1 MSEITGQIPEKRE
14 TGAGDCLGD
23 RFLKKKNLYAKLN
36 LIFGLF
42 FFFPVLG
49 FIFFSIKYNML
60 KDQYVPLFFL
70 GILIFSF
77 AGFSILKNLFDK
89 ISRISEQMSSNY
101 LDELS
106 DNQLPSGADELH
118 RIVQS
123 FGAIERRFHS
133 TFNELEK
140 KSSEISILKDLSEL
154 CYVTFDPE
162 EILHIT
168 LERALMLTNSDL
180 GSILTLKKT
189 EPKSFIV
196 KATVGLGKFVK
207 AGDRIDFE
215 TSIAKYAVINKSP
228 LIVDDIETDNRFG
241 RANLAHYG
249 TKSFVCMPI
258 KTSKDIFGVLTISSR
273 NIDRIYSQEDVEVLT
288 PLLSNAA
295 FTYEN
300 LQLLKENE
308 RNIKHLRSIEKIFKI
323 LISSF
328 RDTELLHAV
337 LNELQ
342 SVVPF
347 ELAFV
352 LMEDEAKLGHL
363 KIFDLLINGPS
374 NLAKGASYPYKGS
387 IIEKVFKQET
397 SLIVDNTFSSSNAVD
412 RELFADHGC
421 TAGMLAPLKRDGN
434 VTGIL
439 ALTAKEVGVFVN
451 VQKLISWVA
460 NGLSLAIERNRLSE
474 AVVKRNREL
483 DTIRQVGSA
492 LASSTFD
499 ISKVL
504 KYTMDMI
511 REAMNVEAGSL
522 LFLEDDELEIAVA
535 FNIKI
540 KSMKKFRLKIGQ
552 GIAGY
557 VAARGKSIMVNDIEK
572 SPHFYPLVDESS
584 GFQTRSALCVPMVS
598 QGKVIGVI
606 EVLNKISGE
615 FDTNDKDLLQS
626 IATSVCIALENAR
639 LYKETVSMAEQE
651 RDIRQMFQKFV
662 PKQVL
667 DKIIYN
673 TENDKPQ
680 IEEIKTLTLL
690 NIDIRGFS
698 ELSRH
703 IGSQKTVSLLNS
715 FFSVMGGIV
724 FKHYGIVD
732 KYLGDGFLAL
742 FGAPVSSTED
752 ADNAITAGFEMK
764 NSLTAVNRYLEK
776 KFGSTVQMGISIHTG
791 EVVVGNIG
799 FEKKMD
805 YTVIGDPVN
814 TVFRLQHLTRS
825 FPNGILISEN
835 TLRAARSRPDVGEI
849 KISSDLAQEL
859 GSMKVYELLNANPEE
874 TYALSIN

>member
-1 MSEITGQIPEKRE
+1 
-14 TGAGDCLGD
+14 
-23 RFLKKKNLYAKLN
+23 LKKKNLYTKLN

-49 FIFFSIKYNML
+49 FIFFSIKYDML
-60 KDQYVPLFFL
+60 KDKYVPLFFL
-70 GILIFSF
+70 GILVFSF
-77 AGFSILKNLFDK
+77 VGFTILKNLFDK
-89 ISRISEQMSSNY
+89 IARISEQMSADY
-101 LDELS
+101 LDELP
-106 DNQLPSGADELH
+106 DDQLSAGTDELQN
-118 RIVQS
+118 IVHS
-123 FGAIERRFHS
+123 FTAIESRFS
-133 TFNELEK
+133 TTFNELEK
-140 KSSEISILKDLSEL
+140 KASEISILKDLSEL
-154 CYVTFDPE
+154 CYVTFDSE

-180 GSILTLKKT
+180 GSILMLKKT
-189 EPKSFIV
+189 DPKSFVV

-207 AGDRIDFE
+207 AGDHIDFE

-228 LIVDDIETDNRFG
+228 LVVEDIETDNRFG

-273 NIDRIYSQEDVEVLT
+273 NFDRIYSKDDVEVLT

-300 LQLLKENE
+300 LRLIKENE
-308 RNIKHLRSIEKIFKI
+308 RNRIHLRSIEKIFKI

-347 ELAFV
+347 EIAFV
-352 LMEDEAKLGHL
+352 LTEDEAKIGHL
-363 KIFDLLINGPS
+363 KIFDLLISGTS
-374 NLAKGASYPYKGS
+374 NLNKGASFPYKGS

-397 SLIVDNTFSSSNAVD
+397 SLIVDNTCSSANAVD
-412 RELFADHGC
+412 RGLFAEHGC
-421 TAGMLAPLKRDGN
+421 TCCLLAPLKTDGI
-434 VTGIL
+434 VTGVL
-439 ALTAKEVGVFVN
+439 ALTAKEVGIFYN
-451 VQKLISWVA
+451 VQKLITWIA
-460 NGLSLAIERNRLSE
+460 NGLSLAIERNRLSA

-511 REAMNVEAGSL
+511 REVMNVEAGSL
-522 LFLEDDELEIAVA
+522 LFLEEDELEIAVA

-572 SPHFYPLVDESS
+572 SPHFFPMVDQSS
-584 GFQTRSALCVPMVS
+584 GFTTQSALCVPMVS

-606 EVLNKISGE
+606 EVLNKINGE
-615 FDTNDKDLLQS
+615 FDTDDKDLLQS

-651 RDIRQMFQKFV
+651 RDIRHMFQKFV
-662 PKQVL
+662 PKEVL
-667 DKIIYN
+667 DKILYDS
-673 TENDKPQ
+673 ENDKPVV
-680 IEEIKTLTLL
+680 EELKTLTLL

-698 ELSRH
+698 DISRQ
-703 IGSQKTVSLLNS
+703 IGSQKTVTLLNS
-715 FFSVMGGIV
+715 FFSAMGGIV

-742 FGAPVSSTED
+742 FGAPVSSTKD

-764 NSLTAVNRYLEK
+764 KSLSAVNRYLEK
-776 KFGSTVQMGISIHTG
+776 KFGATVQMGISIHTG

-814 TVFRLQHLTRS
+814 TVFRLQNLTKS

-835 TLRAARSRPDVGEI
+835 TLRATRSCPDVGEI
-849 KISSDLAQEL
+849 KISADLDKEL
-859 GSMKVYELLNANPEE
+859 GGMKVFELLERKTGKPYIVAAN
-874 TYALSIN
+874 

>member
-1 MSEITGQIPEKRE
+1 LSEITGQIPEKRE

-460 NGLSLAIERNRLSE
+460 NGLSLAVERNRLSE

>member
-1 MSEITGQIPEKRE
+1 M
-14 TGAGDCLGD
+14 
-23 RFLKKKNLYAKLN
+23 KKKNLYSKLN

-49 FIFFSIKYNML
+49 FIFFSIKYDML
-60 KDQYVPLFFL
+60 KDKYLPLFFL

-101 LDELS
+101 LDELL
-106 DNQLPSGADELH
+106 DDQQPSGTDELH
-118 RIVQS
+118 GIVQS
-123 FGAIERRFHS
+123 FGAIERRFHR

-189 EPKSFIV
+189 DPKSFMV

-215 TSIAKYAVINKSP
+215 SSIAKYAVINKSP
-228 LIVDDIETDNRFG
+228 LIVEDIETDNRFG

-308 RNIKHLRSIEKIFKI
+308 RSRKHMRSIEKIFKI

-352 LMEDEAKLGHL
+352 LMEDETKLGHL

-374 NLAKGASYPYKGS
+374 NLTKGASYPYKGS

-397 SLIVDNTFSSSNAVD
+397 SLIVDNTFSSTNTVD

-421 TAGMLAPLKRDGN
+421 TAGMLAPLKRDGA

-451 VQKLISWVA
+451 IQKLISWVA

-522 LFLEDDELEIAVA
+522 LFLENDELEIAVA

-540 KSMKKFRLKIGQ
+540 KSIKKFRLKIGQ

-557 VAARGKSIMVNDIEK
+557 VAARGKSILVNAIEK
-572 SPHFYPLVDESS
+572 SPHFYPMVDESS

-598 QGKVIGVI
+598 QGRVIGVI
-606 EVLNKISGE
+606 EVLNKINGE

-680 IEEIKTLTLL
+680 IEELKTLTLL

-724 FKHYGIVD
+724 FKRYGIVD

-742 FGAPVSSTED
+742 FGAPVSSTQD
-752 ADNAITAGFEMK
+752 ADNAITAAFEMK

-776 KFGSTVQMGISIHTG
+776 KFGTTVQMGISIHTG

-814 TVFRLQHLTRS
+814 TVFRLQHLTKS

-849 KISSDLAQEL
+849 RISSDLSQEL
-859 GSMKVYELLNANPEE
+859 GSMKVYELLDANPEK

>member
-1 MSEITGQIPEKRE
+1 M
-14 TGAGDCLGD
+14 
-23 RFLKKKNLYAKLN
+23 KKSLYTKLN

-49 FIFFSIKYNML
+49 FIFFSIKYDML
-60 KDQYVPLFFL
+60 KDKFVPLFFL
-70 GILIFSF
+70 GVLVFSF
-77 AGFSILKNLFDK
+77 AGFTILKNLFDK

-106 DNQLPSGADELH
+106 DDQLISGPDELH
-118 RIVQS
+118 SIVHS
-123 FGAIERRFHS
+123 FAAIERRFS
-133 TFNELEK
+133 NAFNELEK
-140 KSSEISILKDLSEL
+140 KASEISILKDLSEL
-154 CYVTFDPE
+154 CYVTFDTE

-168 LERALMLTNSDL
+168 LERALMMTNSDL
-180 GSILTLKKT
+180 GSILTLKKS
-189 EPKSFIV
+189 EPKSFVV

-228 LIVDDIETDNRFG
+228 LVVEDIETDNRFG

-273 NIDRIYSQEDVEVLT
+273 HDRVYTQEDVEVLT

-300 LQLLKENE
+300 LRLLKENE
-308 RNIKHLRSIEKIFKI
+308 RYVMHLRSMEKIFKI

-337 LNELQ
+337 LNEMQ

-352 LMEDEAKLGHL
+352 LTEDEVKPGHL
-363 KIFDLLINGPS
+363 KIFDLLISGPS
-374 NLAKGASYPYKGS
+374 NLTKGASYPYKGS

-397 SLIVDNTFSSSNAVD
+397 TLIVDNTVEFDDNRVD
-412 RELFADHGC
+412 RELFSDHGNTSC
-421 TAGMLAPLKRDGN
+421 LLAPLKSDGL
-434 VTGIL
+434 VTGVL
-439 ALTAKEVGVFVN
+439 ALAAKDVGIFYK
-451 VQKLISWVA
+451 VQKLITWIA
-460 NGLSLAIERNRLSE
+460 NGLSLAIERNRLSA
-474 AVVKRNREL
+474 AVVKRNQEL
-483 DTIRQVGSA
+483 DTIRQIGSA

-511 REAMNVEAGSL
+511 REGMNVEAGSL

-557 VAARGKSIMVNDIEK
+557 VAARGESIIVNDTEQ
-572 SPHFYPLVDESS
+572 SPHFFPMVDDSS
-584 GFQTRSALCVPMVS
+584 GFQTRSALCVPMIS

-615 FDTNDKDLLQS
+615 FSEDDKDLLQS

-639 LYKETVSMAEQE
+639 LYKETVSMAEHE
-651 RDIRQMFQKFV
+651 RDIRHMFQKFV
-662 PKQVL
+662 PKEVL
-667 DKIIYN
+667 DKIIIDS
-673 TENDKPQ
+673 ENDRPD
-680 IEEIKTLTLL
+680 IEELKTLTLL

-698 ELSRH
+698 DLSRQ
-703 IGSQKTVSLLNS
+703 IGSQKTVTLLNS

-742 FGAPVSSTED
+742 FGAPVSSTKD

-764 NSLTAVNRYLEK
+764 QSLTAVNRYLEK
-776 KFGSTVQMGISIHTG
+776 KFGATVQMGISIHTG

-805 YTVIGDPVN
+805 YTVIGDSVN
-814 TVFRLQHLTRS
+814 TVFRLQNLTKS
-825 FPNGILISEN
+825 FPNGILISES
-835 TLRAARSRPDVGEI
+835 TLRAARSRPDVAEI
-849 KISSDLAQEL
+849 KVSPDLSQEL
-859 GSMKVYELLNANPEE
+859 GGMKVFELLSRKSGKPYSVAVN
-874 TYALSIN
+874 

>member
-1 MSEITGQIPEKRE
+1 M
-14 TGAGDCLGD
+14 
-23 RFLKKKNLYAKLN
+23 KKKNLYTKLN

-49 FIFFSIKYNML
+49 FIFFSIKYDML
-60 KDQYVPLFFL
+60 KDKYVPLFFL
-70 GILIFSF
+70 GILVFSF
-77 AGFSILKNLFDK
+77 VGFAILKNLFDK
-89 ISRISEQMSSNY
+89 ISRISEEMSSDY
-101 LDELS
+101 LNELS
-106 DNQLPSGADELH
+106 DDQLSAGTDELQN
-118 RIVQS
+118 IVQS
-123 FGAIERRFHS
+123 FTAIERRFS
-133 TFNELEK
+133 TTFNELEK
-140 KSSEISILKDLSEL
+140 KASEITILKELSEL

-168 LERALMLTNSDL
+168 LERALMLTDSDL

-207 AGDRIDFE
+207 AGDHIDFE
-215 TSIAKYAVINKSP
+215 SSIAKYAVINKSP
-228 LIVDDIETDNRFG
+228 LVVEDIETDNRFG

-273 NIDRIYSQEDVEVLT
+273 NFDRIYSQEDVEVLT

-300 LQLLKENE
+300 LRLIKENE
-308 RNIKHLRSIEKIFKI
+308 RNRIHLRSIEKIFKI

-352 LMEDEAKLGHL
+352 MVEDEMKTGHL
-363 KIFDLLINGPS
+363 KIFDLLISGPS
-374 NLAKGASYPYKGS
+374 NLNKGASYPYKGS

-397 SLIVDNTFSSSNAVD
+397 SLIVDNTCSSTNAVD
-412 RELFADHGC
+412 RELFADHRC
-421 TAGMLAPLKRDGN
+421 TSCLLAPLKTDGL
-434 VTGIL
+434 VTGVL
-439 ALTAKEVGVFVN
+439 ALTAKDVTVFSN
-451 VQKLISWVA
+451 LQKLITWIA
-460 NGLSLAIERNRLSE
+460 NGLSLAIERNRLSA
-474 AVVKRNREL
+474 AVIKRNREL

-511 REAMNVEAGSL
+511 REVMNVEAGSL
-522 LFLEDDELEIAVA
+522 LFLEEDELEIAVA

-572 SPHFYPLVDESS
+572 SPHFFPMVDQSS
-584 GFQTRSALCVPMVS
+584 GFTTQSALCVPMVS

-606 EVLNKISGE
+606 EVLNKINGE

-651 RDIRQMFQKFV
+651 RDIRHMFQKFV
-662 PKQVL
+662 PKEVL
-667 DKIIYN
+667 DKIIYDS
-673 TENDKPQ
+673 ENEKPVV
-680 IEEIKTLTLL
+680 EELKTLTLL

-698 ELSRH
+698 ALSRQ
-703 IGSQKTVSLLNS
+703 IGSQKTVTLLNS

-724 FKHYGIVD
+724 FKHHGIVD

-752 ADNAITAGFEMK
+752 AENAIAAGFEMK
-764 NSLTAVNRYLEK
+764 KSLEAVNRFMERR
-776 KFGSTVQMGISIHTG
+776 FGATVQMGISIHTG

-814 TVFRLQHLTRS
+814 TVFRLQNLTKS

-835 TLRAARSRPDVGEI
+835 TLRATRSRPDVGEI
-849 KISSDLAQEL
+849 KISADLDKEL
-859 GSMKVYELLNANPEE
+859 GGMKVFELLEQDKGKPYIVAAN
-874 TYALSIN
+874 

>member
-1 MSEITGQIPEKRE
+1 M
-14 TGAGDCLGD
+14 
-23 RFLKKKNLYAKLN
+23 KKKNLYSKLN

-49 FIFFSIKYNML
+49 FIFFSIKYDML
-60 KDQYVPLFFL
+60 KDKYLPLFFL

-101 LDELS
+101 LDELL
-106 DNQLPSGADELH
+106 DDQQPSGTDELH
-118 RIVQS
+118 GIVQS
-123 FGAIERRFHS
+123 FGAIERRFHR

-189 EPKSFIV
+189 DPKSFIV

-215 TSIAKYAVINKSP
+215 SSIAKYAVINKSP
-228 LIVDDIETDNRFG
+228 LIVEDIETDNRFG

-308 RNIKHLRSIEKIFKI
+308 RSRKHMRSIEKIFKI

-352 LMEDEAKLGHL
+352 LMEDETKLGHL

-374 NLAKGASYPYKGS
+374 NLTKGASYPYKGS

-397 SLIVDNTFSSSNAVD
+397 SLIVDNTFSSTNTVD

-421 TAGMLAPLKRDGN
+421 TAGMLAPLKRDGA

-451 VQKLISWVA
+451 IQKLISWVA

-522 LFLEDDELEIAVA
+522 LFLENDELEIAVA

-540 KSMKKFRLKIGQ
+540 KSIKKFRLKIGQ

-557 VAARGKSIMVNDIEK
+557 VAARGKSILVNAIEK
-572 SPHFYPLVDESS
+572 SPHFYPMVDESS

-598 QGKVIGVI
+598 QGRVIGVI
-606 EVLNKISGE
+606 EVLNKINGE

-680 IEEIKTLTLL
+680 IEELKTLTLL

-742 FGAPVSSTED
+742 FGAPVSSTQD
-752 ADNAITAGFEMK
+752 ADNAITAAFEMK
-764 NSLTAVNRYLEK
+764 NSLAAVNRYLEK
-776 KFGSTVQMGISIHTG
+776 KFGTTVQMGISIHTG

-814 TVFRLQHLTRS
+814 TVFRLQHLTKS

-849 KISSDLAQEL
+849 RISSDLSQEL
-859 GSMKVYELLNANPEE
+859 GSMKVYELLDANPEK

>member
-1 MSEITGQIPEKRE
+1 M
-14 TGAGDCLGD
+14 
-23 RFLKKKNLYAKLN
+23 KKKNLYSKLN

-49 FIFFSIKYNML
+49 FIFFSIKYDML
-60 KDQYVPLFFL
+60 KDKYLPLFFL

-101 LDELS
+101 LDELL
-106 DNQLPSGADELH
+106 DDQQPSGTDELH
-118 RIVQS
+118 GIVQS
-123 FGAIERRFHS
+123 FGAIERRFHR

-189 EPKSFIV
+189 DPKSFIV

-215 TSIAKYAVINKSP
+215 SSIAKYAVINKSP
-228 LIVDDIETDNRFG
+228 LIVEDIETDNRFG

-308 RNIKHLRSIEKIFKI
+308 RSRKHMRSIEKIFKI

-352 LMEDEAKLGHL
+352 LMEDETKLGHL

-374 NLAKGASYPYKGS
+374 NLTKGASYPYKGS

-397 SLIVDNTFSSSNAVD
+397 SLIVDNTFSSTNTVD

-421 TAGMLAPLKRDGN
+421 TAGMLAPLKRDGA

-451 VQKLISWVA
+451 IQKLISWVA

-522 LFLEDDELEIAVA
+522 LFLENDELEIAVA

-540 KSMKKFRLKIGQ
+540 KSIKKFRLKIGQ

-557 VAARGKSIMVNDIEK
+557 VAARGKSILVNDIEK
-572 SPHFYPLVDESS
+572 SPHFYPMVDESS

-598 QGKVIGVI
+598 QGRVIGVI
-606 EVLNKISGE
+606 EVLNKINGE

-680 IEEIKTLTLL
+680 IEELKTLTLL

-742 FGAPVSSTED
+742 FGAPVSSTQD
-752 ADNAITAGFEMK
+752 ADNAITAAFEMK

-776 KFGSTVQMGISIHTG
+776 KFGTTVQMGISIHTG

-814 TVFRLQHLTRS
+814 TVFRLQHLTKS

-849 KISSDLAQEL
+849 RISSDLSQEL
-859 GSMKVYELLNANPEE
+859 GSMKVYELLDANPEK

>member
-1 MSEITGQIPEKRE
+1 
-14 TGAGDCLGD
+14 
-23 RFLKKKNLYAKLN
+23 LKKKNLYSKLN

-49 FIFFSIKYNML
+49 FIFFSIKYDML
-60 KDQYVPLFFL
+60 KDQYLPLFFL

-101 LDELS
+101 LDELL
-106 DNQLPSGADELH
+106 DDQQPSGTDELH
-118 RIVQS
+118 GIVQS
-123 FGAIERRFHS
+123 FGAIERRFRR

-189 EPKSFIV
+189 DPKSFIV

-215 TSIAKYAVINKSP
+215 SSIAKYAVINKSP
-228 LIVDDIETDNRFG
+228 LIVEDIETDNRFG

-308 RNIKHLRSIEKIFKI
+308 RSRKHMRSIEKIFKI

-352 LMEDEAKLGHL
+352 LMEDETKLGHL

-374 NLAKGASYPYKGS
+374 NLTKGASYPYKGS

-397 SLIVDNTFSSSNAVD
+397 SLIVDNTFSSTNTVD

-421 TAGMLAPLKRDGN
+421 TAGMLAPLKRDGA

-451 VQKLISWVA
+451 IQKLISWVA

-522 LFLEDDELEIAVA
+522 LFLENDELEIAVA

-557 VAARGKSIMVNDIEK
+557 VAARGKSILVNDIEK
-572 SPHFYPLVDESS
+572 SPHFYPMVDESS

-598 QGKVIGVI
+598 QGRVIGVI
-606 EVLNKISGE
+606 EVLNKINGE

-680 IEEIKTLTLL
+680 IEELKTLTLL

-742 FGAPVSSTED
+742 FGAPVSSTQD
-752 ADNAITAGFEMK
+752 ADNAITAAFEMK

-776 KFGSTVQMGISIHTG
+776 KFGTTVQMGISIHTG

-814 TVFRLQHLTRS
+814 TVFRLQQLTKS
-825 FPNGILISEN
+825 FQNGVLISEN

-849 KISSDLAQEL
+849 RISSDLSEEL
-859 GSMKVYELLNANPEE
+859 GSMKVYELLNANPEK

>member
-460 NGLSLAIERNRLSE
+460 NGLALAIERNRLSE

-651 RDIRQMFQKFV
+651 HDIRQMFQKFV

>member
-1 MSEITGQIPEKRE
+1 
-14 TGAGDCLGD
+14 
-23 RFLKKKNLYAKLN
+23 
-36 LIFGLF
+36 
-42 FFFPVLG
+42 
-49 FIFFSIKYNML
+49 ML
-60 KDQYVPLFFL
+60 KDKYLPLFFL

-101 LDELS
+101 LDELL
-106 DNQLPSGADELH
+106 DDQQPSGTDELH
-118 RIVQS
+118 GIVQS
-123 FGAIERRFHS
+123 FGAIERRFHR

-189 EPKSFIV
+189 DPKSFMV

-215 TSIAKYAVINKSP
+215 SSIAKYAVINKSP
-228 LIVDDIETDNRFG
+228 LIVEDIETDNRFG

-308 RNIKHLRSIEKIFKI
+308 RSRKHMRSIEKIFKI

-352 LMEDEAKLGHL
+352 LMEDETKLGHL

-374 NLAKGASYPYKGS
+374 NLTKGASYPYKGS

-397 SLIVDNTFSSSNAVD
+397 SLIVDNTFSSTNTVD

-421 TAGMLAPLKRDGN
+421 TAGMLAPLKRDGA

-451 VQKLISWVA
+451 IQKLISWVA

-522 LFLEDDELEIAVA
+522 LFLENDELEIAVA

-540 KSMKKFRLKIGQ
+540 KSIKKFRLKIGQ

-557 VAARGKSIMVNDIEK
+557 VAARGKSILVNDIEK
-572 SPHFYPLVDESS
+572 SPHFYPMVDESS

-598 QGKVIGVI
+598 QGRVIGVI
-606 EVLNKISGE
+606 EVLNKINGE

-680 IEEIKTLTLL
+680 IEELKTLTLL

-742 FGAPVSSTED
+742 FGAPVSSTQD
-752 ADNAITAGFEMK
+752 ADNAITAAFEMK

-776 KFGSTVQMGISIHTG
+776 KFGTTVQMGISIHTG

-814 TVFRLQHLTRS
+814 TVFRLQHLTKS

-849 KISSDLAQEL
+849 RISSDLSQEL
-859 GSMKVYELLNANPEE
+859 GSMKVYELLDANPEK

>member
-1 MSEITGQIPEKRE
+1 
-14 TGAGDCLGD
+14 
-23 RFLKKKNLYAKLN
+23 LKKKNLYTKLN

-49 FIFFSIKYNML
+49 FIFFSIKYDML
-60 KDQYVPLFFL
+60 KDKYVPLFFL

-77 AGFSILKNLFDK
+77 AGFTILKNLFDK
-89 ISRISEQMSSNY
+89 IARISAQMSSDY

-106 DNQLPSGADELH
+106 DDQLSSSGTDELH
-118 RIVQS
+118 SIVQS
-123 FGAIERRFHS
+123 FTAIEKRFSS

-140 KSSEISILKDLSEL
+140 KASEISILKELSEL

-168 LERALMLTNSDL
+168 LERALMLTKSDL

-189 EPKSFIV
+189 EPKSFVV

-207 AGDRIDFE
+207 AGDSIDFE

-228 LIVDDIETDNRFG
+228 LVVEDIETDNRFG

-273 NIDRIYSQEDVEVLT
+273 NFDRIYSQDDVEVLT

-300 LQLLKENE
+300 LRLIKENE
-308 RNIKHLRSIEKIFKI
+308 RNRIHLRSIEKIFKI

-347 ELAFV
+347 EIAFV
-352 LMEDEAKLGHL
+352 LTEDEAKIGHL
-363 KIFDLLINGPS
+363 KIFDLLISGTS
-374 NLAKGASYPYKGS
+374 NLNKGASFPYKGS

-397 SLIVDNTFSSSNAVD
+397 SLIVDNTCLSANAVD
-412 RELFADHGC
+412 RGLFAEHGC
-421 TAGMLAPLKRDGN
+421 TCCLLAPLKTDGI
-434 VTGIL
+434 VTGVL
-439 ALTAKEVGVFVN
+439 ALTAKEVGIFYN
-451 VQKLISWVA
+451 VQKLITWIA
-460 NGLSLAIERNRLSE
+460 NGLSLAIERNRLSA

-511 REAMNVEAGSL
+511 REVMNVEAGSL
-522 LFLEDDELEIAVA
+522 LFLEEDELEIAVA

-572 SPHFYPLVDESS
+572 SPHFFPMVDQSS
-584 GFQTRSALCVPMVS
+584 GFTTQSALCVPMVS

-606 EVLNKISGE
+606 EVLNKINGE
-615 FDTNDKDLLQS
+615 FDTDDKDLLQS

-651 RDIRQMFQKFV
+651 RDIRHMFQKFV
-662 PKQVL
+662 PKEVL
-667 DKIIYN
+667 DKILYDS
-673 TENDKPQ
+673 ENDKPVV
-680 IEEIKTLTLL
+680 EELKTLTLL

-698 ELSRH
+698 DISRQ
-703 IGSQKTVSLLNS
+703 IGSQKTVTLLNS
-715 FFSVMGGIV
+715 FFSAMGGIV

-742 FGAPVSSTED
+742 FGAPVSSTKD

-764 NSLTAVNRYLEK
+764 KSLSAVNRYLEK
-776 KFGSTVQMGISIHTG
+776 KFGATVQMGISIHTG

-814 TVFRLQHLTRS
+814 TVFRLQNLTKS

-835 TLRAARSRPDVGEI
+835 TLRATRSRPDVGQV
-849 KISSDLAQEL
+849 KISADLDKEL
-859 GSMKVYELLNANPEE
+859 GGMKVFELLELKTDKPYIVAAN
-874 TYALSIN
+874 

>member
-1 MSEITGQIPEKRE
+1 M
-14 TGAGDCLGD
+14 
-23 RFLKKKNLYAKLN
+23 KKKNLYSKLN

-49 FIFFSIKYNML
+49 FIFFSIKYDML
-60 KDQYVPLFFL
+60 KDKYLPLFFL

-101 LDELS
+101 LDELL
-106 DNQLPSGADELH
+106 DDQQPSGTDELH
-118 RIVQS
+118 GIVQS
-123 FGAIERRFHS
+123 FGAIERRFHR

-189 EPKSFIV
+189 DPKSFIV

-215 TSIAKYAVINKSP
+215 SSIAKYAVINKSP
-228 LIVDDIETDNRFG
+228 LIVEDIETDNRFG

-273 NIDRIYSQEDVEVLT
+273 NMDRIYSQEDVEVLT

-308 RNIKHLRSIEKIFKI
+308 RSRKHMRSIEKIFKI

-352 LMEDEAKLGHL
+352 LMEDETKLGHL

-374 NLAKGASYPYKGS
+374 NLTKGASYPYKGS

-397 SLIVDNTFSSSNAVD
+397 SLIVDNTFSSTNTVD

-421 TAGMLAPLKRDGN
+421 TAGMLAPLKRDGA

-451 VQKLISWVA
+451 IQKLISWVA

-522 LFLEDDELEIAVA
+522 LFLENDELEIAVA

-540 KSMKKFRLKIGQ
+540 KSIKKFRLKIGQ

-557 VAARGKSIMVNDIEK
+557 VAARGKSILVNDIEK
-572 SPHFYPLVDESS
+572 SPHFYPMVDESS

-598 QGKVIGVI
+598 QGRVIGVI
-606 EVLNKISGE
+606 EVLNKINGE

-680 IEEIKTLTLL
+680 IEELKTLTLL

-742 FGAPVSSTED
+742 FGAPVSSTQD
-752 ADNAITAGFEMK
+752 ADNAITAAFEMK

-776 KFGSTVQMGISIHTG
+776 KFGTTVQMGISIHTG

-814 TVFRLQHLTRS
+814 TVFRLQHLTKS

-849 KISSDLAQEL
+849 RISSDLSQEL
-859 GSMKVYELLNANPEE
+859 GSMKVYELLDANPEK